1 MPAKRR
7 AAINHRLVRGAKQAR
22 VVTPPPREVNGIT
35 IEPSA
40 TADGGVNPPFQI
52 EAHSDVSL
60 PNTSA
65 NENRPSGES
74 LVFNSEFIDAHVKQQ
89 TREKV
94 WRGEYVDIG
103 TLLPNDAGTED
114 SEALTMVTDTAVSA
128 AKQLTGRRPAF
139 EDRGSHDPPSQSIAQ
154 AHALMAQA
162 HALMAQGSQP
172 EELEDKLWV
181 DNSHLQLYTDAAG
194 SIGFGA
200 YLQGRWF
207 CGRWPDHWVKDG
219 TTLDMT
225 FLELFP
231 IVCAIQLWG
240 TQLMNKKI
248 LFYCDNQAVVA
259 IINKQSTKAPR
270 SRCTLEVSVQSFPG
284 SSTGSRTC
292 ANAGSR
298 QHMAHLKQ
306 EVDRLLLQSLSE
318 NTWSTYRTGINALKQ
333 FRSVHQLPET
343 WPVPLDQVV
352 NFIAHLSVT
361 NHSPNTVKTYIA
373 GISANHKFKGME
385 DCTNHFLV
393 TKLITGMYKSRGRQD
408 TRKPITLDLLK
419 VVINN
424 LTQVCSSSYEVCL
437 FRAVYCIAF
446 FGFFRV
452 SELVQTKM
460 SQPGCS
466 INNVSI
472 SGEPE
477 KATIHL
483 PHSKGDQHGY
493 GNSVGIEPT
502 PGKSPCPVA
511 ALKAYLKVRPSGPAQ
526 AFIHFD
532 HSPLT
537 RYQFQAV
544 LKKALALSS
553 IGTESYSSHSFR
565 IGAATTAA
573 INGVPPHLI
582 QQYGRWKSECYQSY
596 IRLPVT

>member
-1 MPAKRR
+1 
-7 AAINHRLVRGAKQAR
+7 
-22 VVTPPPREVNGIT
+22 
-35 IEPSA
+35 
-40 TADGGVNPPFQI
+40 
-52 EAHSDVSL
+52 
-60 PNTSA
+60 
-65 NENRPSGES
+65 
-74 LVFNSEFIDAHVKQQ
+74 
-89 TREKV
+89 
-94 WRGEYVDIG
+94 
-103 TLLPNDAGTED
+103 
-114 SEALTMVTDTAVSA
+114 
-128 AKQLTGRRPAF
+128 
-139 EDRGSHDPPSQSIAQ
+139 
-154 AHALMAQA
+154 MAQA
-162 HALMAQGSQP
+162 HALAAQGSQP
-172 EELEDKLWV
+172 EELESALEMLTQLGIPIAQDKTV
-181 DNSHLQLYTDAAG
+181 GPVSQL
-194 SIGFGA
+194 
-200 YLQGRWF
+200 
-207 CGRWPDHWVKDG
+207 
-219 TTLDMT
+219 T
-225 FLELFP
+225 FLGLEIDTLAMQVRIP
-231 IVCAIQLWG
+231 EG
-240 TQLMNKKI
+240 KI
-248 LFYCDNQAVVA
+248 NEITAQIRRIL
-259 IINKQSTKAPR
+259 
-270 SRCTLEVSVQSFPG
+270 VSVQSFPG
-284 SSTGSRTC
+284 SSTGSRAC
-292 ANAGSR
+292 ANTSSR

-318 NTWSTYRTGINALKQ
+318 NTWSTYRTGINALQQ

-343 WPVPLDQVV
+343 WPVPLDKVV

-373 GISANHKFKGME
+373 GISANHKLKGME

-437 FRAVYCIAF
+437 FRAVYCKAF

-472 SGEPE
+472 SGETE

-483 PHSKGDQHGY
+483 PHSKGGHGWPSDQRGY
-493 GNSVGIEPT
+493 GNSVGIEVT
-502 PGKSPCPVA
+502 PGKSTCPVA
-511 ALKAYLKVRPSGPAQ
+511 ALKAYLNVRPSGPVP

-532 HSPLT
+532 QSPLT